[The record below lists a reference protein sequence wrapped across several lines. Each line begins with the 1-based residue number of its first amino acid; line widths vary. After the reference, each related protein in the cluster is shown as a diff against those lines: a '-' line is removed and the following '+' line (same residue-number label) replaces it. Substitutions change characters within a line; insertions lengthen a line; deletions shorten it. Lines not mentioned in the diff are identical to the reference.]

1 MRYLV
6 QVISGAPDPGKVTP
20 EQIQQMMQ
28 AYDVYTKAL
37 QEAGVLVAAEALHA
51 ADTATTV
58 RTHDGAVQ
66 IQDGP
71 YADTKEAL
79 ATLFLIDVPD
89 LDAALEWATQ
99 CPGASYAAVEVR
111 AAATS
116 FVDGEWRR

>member
-6 QVISGAPDPGKVTP
+6 QVISGAPDPAKVSH
-20 EQIQQMMQ
+20 EQIQQTMQ

-37 QEAGVLVAAEALHA
+37 ANAGVLVAAEALHP

-58 RTHDGAVQ
+58 RGVDGDAQV
-66 IQDGP
+66 QDGP

-89 LDAALEWATQ
+89 LDAALDWAKR

-111 AAATS
+111 AAASS
-116 FVDGEWRR
+116 FIDGAWRR